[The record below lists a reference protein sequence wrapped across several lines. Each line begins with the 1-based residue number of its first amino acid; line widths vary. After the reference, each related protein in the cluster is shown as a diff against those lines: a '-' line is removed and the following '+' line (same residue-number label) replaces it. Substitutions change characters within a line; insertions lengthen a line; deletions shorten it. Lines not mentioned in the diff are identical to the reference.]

1 MIGVVD
7 YRMGNLGSVMN
18 ALKYIEADAR
28 LITDPDELANCD
40 AVVFPGQGAF
50 RDCMTH
56 LEDSGFAPALKTWIA
71 EDRPFMGICMG
82 LQLLFEDSEES
93 PGKAGLG
100 VFPGRVTRFPR
111 SELKVP
117 QMGWNRVRLVQ
128 DGGPVFEGIP
138 DNSHFYFVHSY
149 YVPYEEQDWAL
160 GVTDYGLPYTS
171 TLCRHNVFAAQYH
184 PEKSQA
190 MGIRMLRNFTDWVSS
205 GMTA

>member
-18 ALKYIEADAR
+18 ALKFIQADAK
-28 LITDPDELANCD
+28 LIRDPDELADCT

-56 LEDSGFAPALKTWIA
+56 LEDAGFVPALKTWID
-71 EDRPFMGICMG
+71 EDKPFMGICMG

-100 VFPGRVTRFPR
+100 IFPGRVTRFPR

-117 QMGWNRVRLVQ
+117 QMGWNRVHVL
-128 DGGPVFEGIP
+128 DDKCPVFKDIP

-149 YVPYEEQDWAL
+149 YVPYVEQDWAL
-160 GVTDYGLPYTS
+160 GVTDYGLPYTAA
-171 TLCRHNVFAAQYH
+171 LWRDNLFAAQYH
-184 PEKSQA
+184 PEKSQD
-190 MGIRMLRNFTDWVSS
+190 MGIRMLRNFNDWVSNEA
-205 GMTA
+205 GV